1 GASVAAW
8 RLEDSDGAD
17 TDARLT
23 SNPFLLQRSIDLQA
37 AGKCSSYAPP
47 LALQRTPLLGPPL
60 DPSGFPPLC
69 YHGLLP
75 APLGGPAHL
84 APGPGAMPAEAGLL
98 EGSALWD
105 MSYGGLAM
113 RAAPDLSSGSSGYQS
128 GTSHTGSELMKEHLR
143 EIRSLRQRLEDSI
156 QTNDRLRQQLE
167 ERLALAA
174 REKGAPTNIYIQGL
188 DSLGQL
194 SGELRQLKE
203 ENLGLQGRLQQASR
217 DGGLE
222 AERLQEAALLAKAR
236 VKEAELEAERLAEQ
250 NRKLQMDA
258 QSTSLEVG
266 QLKQDKQTSIE
277 AINRLQHEVCVLQQQ
292 LSVTGLCLPAC
303 RVSSRCTSEGGEP
316 PGPPTQ
322 SGDCSMTYD
331 PKELHIHLPPH
342 LAEQAD
348 PPPHA
353 RRQLFNAE
361 GVLSPPV
368 KDTCFFSPSSSGSSP
383 AKAPTEGPADSG
395 VLQGQAPDGSFAS
408 PHGRHVV
415 GHVDDF
421 KALQQQVL
429 EGSALLRSTESTL
442 EALSRPGPLSDRAVD
457 MGSVRALLANTHTLG
472 QILQEAHSLLRM
484 FWRAALPSSD
494 STKQKEELVAL
505 RLKLSEQEE
514 ALRDAKERLRSSSL
528 NQDNMETFIV
538 SQLSRTRDVLKK
550 AKTNLQVKTQDAS
563 LTCGEESTSR
573 AVNKLC
579 LTTSCAINVSNA
591 RVLRREM
598 KQSENR
604 NKRKLS
610 NMDPPGENIDRP
622 GENIDRPGENIDRP
636 GENMDPPGET
646 MARPGEKDA
655 KEFVLPPPLLFR
667 KLSNP
672 DLSPAAAAVT
682 KSQLHR
688 QLSQDENRVRR
699 GSMAMTGKQLLP
711 LSSSLHGGVSQLWQV
726 PAGGLAPPLGPGEG
740 NNLVWMRNQTL
751 GQSAPSL
758 TGLKELSLPRRGSFC
773 RTSNRKSLIVT
784 SSTSP
789 TLPRPHSPLPGHTGT
804 SPLDSPRN
812 FSPSTAAHFSF
823 VPAR

>member
-1 GASVAAW
+1 MAPLWKSMLSQSSPLYRASLYSFSLWEWRAQERELALLKRHSDRERTSALTQLDKLSKELQQKDKVIESLRAKLDQQQSHHYGNQRSDTPCSSHALSDTTTGSDQSDRISYVSDERGSTNEDLELSSEMDAASEFGPEGRGASARSSTGCPSRSEAMSHHPSAPPSHASSHRAFSSFSSPSMHWALHKAA
-8 RLEDSDGAD
+8 SSHSQTG
-17 TDARLT
+17 
-23 SNPFLLQRSIDLQA
+23 
-37 AGKCSSYAPP
+37 SSYAPP

-84 APGPGAMPAEAGLL
+84 AAGPGAMQAEAGLL

-292 LSVTGLCLPAC
+292 LSEDRALARSLQGELQVYQRGGGAPRTPHPVGQA
-303 RVSSRCTSEGGEP
+303 VS
-316 PGPPTQ
+316 Q

-331 PKELHIHLPPH
+331 PKELHIHLSPH
-342 LAEQAD
+342 LAEPAD

-353 RRQLFNAE
+353 RRQLFHAE

-383 AKAPTEGPADSG
+383 APAPTEGPADSG

-442 EALSRPGPLSDRAVD
+442 EALSRPVPLRDRVSSAR
-457 MGSVRALLANTHTLG
+457 GNTHF
-472 QILQEAHSLLRM
+472 S
-484 FWRAALPSSD
+484 
-494 STKQKEELVAL
+494 
-505 RLKLSEQEE
+505 
-514 ALRDAKERLRSSSL
+514 
-528 NQDNMETFIV
+528 
-538 SQLSRTRDVLKK
+538 
-550 AKTNLQVKTQDAS
+550 
-563 LTCGEESTSR
+563 
-573 AVNKLC
+573 
-579 LTTSCAINVSNA
+579 INS
-591 RVLRREM
+591 
-598 KQSENR
+598 
-604 NKRKLS
+604 
-610 NMDPPGENIDRP
+610 
-622 GENIDRPGENIDRP
+622 
-636 GENMDPPGET
+636 
-646 MARPGEKDA
+646 
-655 KEFVLPPPLLFR
+655 
-667 KLSNP
+667 
-672 DLSPAAAAVT
+672 
-682 KSQLHR
+682 
-688 QLSQDENRVRR
+688 
-699 GSMAMTGKQLLP
+699 
-711 LSSSLHGGVSQLWQV
+711 
-726 PAGGLAPPLGPGEG
+726 
-740 NNLVWMRNQTL
+740 NNL
-751 GQSAPSL
+751 SL
-758 TGLKELSLPRRGSFC
+758 EYKTRL
-773 RTSNRKSLIVT
+773 
-784 SSTSP
+784 
-789 TLPRPHSPLPGHTGT
+789 
-804 SPLDSPRN
+804 
-812 FSPSTAAHFSF
+812 
-823 VPAR
+823 